1 MTSGVTMLQ
10 LFQPG
15 VAIMAQQLLGNHTLM
30 QVRVGVILLLS
41 PSWSFKSRYG
51 RRKFAAT
58 AAGVNVIVVG
68 AGGC

>member
-1 MTSGVTMLQ
+1 MPAGLLAVPDKWPQSLVTSMTSGVTMLQ

-41 PSWSFKSRYG
+41 PRWSFKSR
-51 RRKFAAT
+51 
-58 AAGVNVIVVG
+58 
-68 AGGC
+68 